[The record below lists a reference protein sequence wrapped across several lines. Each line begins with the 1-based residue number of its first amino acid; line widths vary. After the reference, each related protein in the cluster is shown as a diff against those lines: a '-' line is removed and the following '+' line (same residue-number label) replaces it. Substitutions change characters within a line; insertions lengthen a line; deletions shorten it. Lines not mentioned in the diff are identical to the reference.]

1 MAPRFILPARLPLT
15 RTFRAPARFN
25 SNTTTSRTARVIE
38 MANQTEKP
46 SAFEAG
52 VPVMWAV
59 CGALT
64 YMAWNRIE
72 EREGSE
78 NVGKV
83 CPAPRVCSRVMLIV
97 CHSF

>member
-1 MAPRFILPARLPLT
+1 
-15 RTFRAPARFN
+15 
-25 SNTTTSRTARVIE
+25 
-38 MANQTEKP
+38 
-46 SAFEAG
+46 
-52 VPVMWAV
+52 MWAV